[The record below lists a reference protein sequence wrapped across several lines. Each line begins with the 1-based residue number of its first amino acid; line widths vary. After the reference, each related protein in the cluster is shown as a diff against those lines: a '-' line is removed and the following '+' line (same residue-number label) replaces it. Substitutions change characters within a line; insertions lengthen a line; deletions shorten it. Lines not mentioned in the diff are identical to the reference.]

1 MGIFD
6 KFKKGFQKSASAFS
20 SGLKEI
26 IVKKEIDDEN
36 LNKIEEFLIQ
46 SDVGIEA
53 ASEIKK
59 IISTKKI
66 DPNKD
71 LTAEI
76 NLILNEY
83 IVSLMKPL
91 ENSSF
96 FMKKEK
102 LNATLISGVNGV
114 GKTTSIG
121 KISKILKT
129 NGNKVM
135 LAASDTFRAAA
146 IEQLENWANKIEE
159 FLIQSDV
166 GVEVASE
173 IKEIISSKKIDPN
186 KDLKKEINFILKEY
200 ITSLM
205 KPLENKSF
213 FNKKEKLNATL
224 IAGVNGVGKTTS
236 IGKISKIL
244 KTNGNK
250 IMLAASD
257 TFRAAAIE
265 QLENWANKVDV
276 QITKSSQG
284 SDPASVAYKAIEDS
298 IKNNFDQVLIDTA
311 GRLQN
316 KKNLMEEYKKI
327 ANVTK
332 KIDPE
337 APHDVI
343 LILDA
348 TSGQNVINQVQEFN
362 KIIPITGIIMTKL
375 DGTAK
380 GGILLALAKKYKLP
394 IIALGLGEKEDD
406 LQIFNAENFADA
418 FIQTN

>member
-6 KFKKGFQKSASAFS
+6 KFKKGFQKSASTFS

-53 ASEIKK
+53 ASEIRE
-59 IISTKKI
+59 IISSKKV

-71 LTAEI
+71 LTSEI
-76 NLILNEY
+76 NLILKDY
-83 IVSLMKPL
+83 IISLMKPL
-91 ENSSF
+91 ENMSF

-102 LNATLISGVNGV
+102 INATLISGVNGV

-121 KISKILKT
+121 KIGKILKT

-135 LAASDTFRAAA
+135 FAASDTFRAAA
-146 IEQLENWANKIEE
+146 IEQLENWANKI
-159 FLIQSDV
+159 
-166 GVEVASE
+166 G
-173 IKEIISSKKIDPN
+173 
-186 KDLKKEINFILKEY
+186 
-200 ITSLM
+200 
-205 KPLENKSF
+205 
-213 FNKKEKLNATL
+213 
-224 IAGVNGVGKTTS
+224 
-236 IGKISKIL
+236 
-244 KTNGNK
+244 
-250 IMLAASD
+250 
-257 TFRAAAIE
+257 
-265 QLENWANKVDV
+265 V

-284 SDPASVAYKAIEDS
+284 SDPASVAYKAIEEA
-298 IKNNFDQVLIDTA
+298 INNNFDQVLIDTA

-327 ANVTK
+327 ANVIK
-332 KIDPE
+332 KIDPN

-343 LILDA
+343 LVLDA
-348 TSGQNVINQVQEFN
+348 TSGQNIINQVEEFN
-362 KIIPITGIIMTKL
+362 KIIPITGIVMTKL

-380 GGILLALAKKYKLP
+380 GGILLALAKKYKIP

-406 LQIFNAENFADA
+406 LQIFEAEKFAEA
-418 FIQTN
+418 FTQTS